1 MRSPTPFHV
10 VINAGSGRQDA
21 AEALDTLTKVF
32 AAAGQVIRV
41 HRVDRAGRLPAV
53 AREAVTQARADAG
66 TVVAAGGDGTINA
79 VAQAALGS
87 GRPFGVIPLGT
98 FNYFAR
104 HHGIPTD
111 TAEAARVLLE
121 AQARPVQVGWVND
134 RVFLVNASLGLYPQL
149 LEDREAYKRQFGRSR
164 WVARW
169 AGLLAL
175 LREHRQLHI
184 WLEHGGHTQ
193 RVRTPTLFV
202 GNNPLQLQEL
212 GLPQARAVETQGML
226 AGLMLKPVGTL
237 QMLWLALKGAF
248 GQLGDADQVRAFEF
262 RQITVR
268 PALPYGRR
276 SIKVATDGEVGR
288 LRPPLT
294 FRVSDTPLMLIRP
307 DRASGTLAGQEA

>member
-10 VINAGSGRQDA
+10 VINDGSGRQDTAQALA
-21 AEALDTLTKVF
+21 ALTQVLE
-32 AAAGQVIRV
+32 AAGQSYRI
-41 HRVDRAGRLPAV
+41 HRVDRPKRLPAV
-53 AREAVTQARADAG
+53 AREAVAQARADAG

-79 VAQAALGS
+79 VAQATLGS

-104 HHGIPTD
+104 HHGIPTE
-111 TAEAARVLLE
+111 TADAARVLLD
-121 AQARPVQVGWVND
+121 ASARPVQVGWVND
-134 RVFLVNASLGLYPQL
+134 RVFLVNASLGLYPKL
-149 LEDREAYKRQFGRSR
+149 LEDRETYKRQFGRSR

-169 AGLLAL
+169 AGLVGL

-184 WLEHGGHTQ
+184 WLDHAGQVQ

-212 GLPQARAVETQGML
+212 GMPQAKAVESEGVL
-226 AGLMLKPVGTL
+226 AGLMLKPVATW

-248 GQLGDADQVRAFEF
+248 GQLGDADQVEAFSF
-262 RQITVR
+262 RELTVR

-276 SIKVATDGEVGR
+276 SLKVATDGEVSR
-288 LRPPLT
+288 LRLPLT
-294 FRVSDTPLMLIRP
+294 FRVGETPLLLIRP
-307 DRASGTLAGQEA
+307 DAPARRTATGKD